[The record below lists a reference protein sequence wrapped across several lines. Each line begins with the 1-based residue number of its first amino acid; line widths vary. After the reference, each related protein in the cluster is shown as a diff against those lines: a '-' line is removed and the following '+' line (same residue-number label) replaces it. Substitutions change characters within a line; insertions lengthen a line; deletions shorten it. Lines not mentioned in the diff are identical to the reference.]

1 MELNYLNLKA
11 DVNHTHTEYAVAN
24 HTHPEYENGGSG
36 GGHGDNCVSKNQYES
51 DKVIINELIASKASI
66 GDLRATN
73 TEINNLKTEN
83 AVISSL
89 VASKADIVELNAQMA
104 QIENLKV
111 TKAEIKD
118 LEAVIVKT
126 DTLDANYGKINN
138 LLAGNLTAGNIQAGS
153 ITSNEL
159 ATGTITAGS
168 GVIADGAIG
177 NAQISSLDAGKISS
191 GKIDTNKV
199 EVTGADG
206 HLRIKGN
213 RLQVFQGTGNQAWE
227 RVSLGDVNG
236 DGTAYGFRVR
246 SADGKTV
253 LLDENG
259 VKAEGI
265 TNGIIT
271 NDKISDNADIDGAK
285 LNINSVVTRIN
296 DDSSETIKGVKINVD
311 GTNLETKLSDMTIVD
326 NEHFE
331 KIKENSSKI
340 TANENSIKLKVD
352 SQTYE
357 NDKTELTSKMNKNT
371 SEINLLKD
379 EISLKVEQS
388 DIDKVVDEVT
398 DEIDEKVNS
407 AKSEIK
413 LTTDSITQQVSNLS
427 TTVSSKADKSSVT
440 TVSNKVSSLETN
452 LSSISGKVS
461 NLETTTDIN
470 INDIT
475 GLKNEVKTVKS
486 DLATL
491 DVSLDGI
498 TQRVSSTEDKTNTLT
513 TNVNNA
519 QSTADS
525 KAKIFTSTPVPPY
538 KLGDLWVQGST
549 GEIMRCKTARSSG
562 SYLST
567 DWEKA
572 SKYTDDTKANA
583 VDNKVGTLQ
592 STVDT
597 TNSKVAS
604 LETNLSGITSRVS
617 NVETKTTTLEG
628 KVTSQENRLSTAESK
643 ITKDAII
650 NTVSDTFTTK
660 TELDNLQSD
669 ITDSIASSEANIS
682 NNIATSINNAKNDLR
697 GEIAENYVTGTDYQQ
712 FVIKTE
718 SAIEQTNSDVNI
730 KFENTSSVIQ
740 SVGNKL
746 NSFQNTVETNIRFN
760 EEGIDIGK
768 SNSPFAVNISNE
780 KMSFTE
786 DSKEVAYISNK
797 EMKITDAIIKN
808 SLTLGGFKFVPRTTG
823 NVSLVWDD
831 GGNIIDSASTYCN
844 VSNTT
849 YPTHWANFGTL
860 PTVGEIY
867 TLELCGARRNSAHVW
882 GIYNSGGMEHV
893 NGIDDTFLED
903 GVWIKSF
910 VWKND
915 LGTSNDQM
923 QIYPMPHATDGLH
936 SSISYVKMVRGDDY
950 WKSRSNLLSYNNVY
964 TNGKKYGFTSAQYDH
979 YVNTEVYGYFEAG
992 VTYKFT
998 AETDGTWWQ
1007 NGDEEYGDN
1016 VQAWLVNRRGNW
1028 ESGTLEYILMETNR
1042 NGEAIFTPTTS
1053 GRFWLRLDINEIGRE
1068 YFFWNFKVVKATSN
1082 DVKTVTVKK
1091 EGEE

>member
-11 DVNHTHTEYAVAN
+11 DVNHTHTEYAVVN
-24 HTHPEYENGGSG
+24 HTHPEYEGGGSGSG

-51 DKVIINELIASKASI
+51 DKIVINELIANKASI

-73 TEINNLKTEN
+73 AEINNLKVN
-83 AVISSL
+83 HAVLGSL

-104 QIENLKV
+104 QIENLKA

-118 LEAVIVKT
+118 LEAVTIKT
-126 DTLDANYGKINN
+126 DTLDANYAKINN

-191 GKIDTNKV
+191 GKIDTSKV
-199 EVTGADG
+199 EVVGADG

-213 RLQVFQGTGNQAWE
+213 RLQVFQGVGNQAWE

-246 SADGKTV
+246 GSDGKTV

-296 DDSSETIKGVKINVD
+296 DDSSETIKGTKINVD
-311 GTNLETKLSDMTIVD
+311 GTNLETKLYDMNIVD

-357 NDKTELTSKMNKNT
+357 NDKTELNSKMNKNT
-371 SEINLLKD
+371 SEINLLKN

-388 DIDKVVDEVT
+388 DIDKVVDEVI

-407 AKSEIK
+407 VKSEIK
-413 LTTDSITQQVSNLS
+413 VTTDSITQQVSNLTS
-427 TTVSSKADKSSVT
+427 TVSSKADKSSVT

-452 LSSISGKVS
+452 LGSISGKVS
-461 NLETTTDIN
+461 NLETTTNTN

-498 TQRVSSTEDKTNTLT
+498 AQRVSATETKTNTLT

-538 KLGDLWVQGST
+538 KVGDLWVQGST

-562 SYLST
+562 SYLSS

-583 VDNKVGTLQ
+583 VDGKVTTLQ
-592 STVDT
+592 STVNT

-604 LETNLSGITSRVS
+604 IETNLSGITSRVS
-617 NVETKTTTLEG
+617 NVETKTTTIEG
-628 KVTSQENRLSTAESK
+628 QITNHENRIKTAESK
-643 ITKDAII
+643 ITDSAII
-650 NTVSDTFTTK
+650 NIVSSSIDKKVENEINNLQIGGNNLHRLGNAYLVNTSKPLSDFFDWGRGEFSILNHEEYGDVYKLTATRNTTASPPTSWVNLSTGFDMLTIEKGIDYTLTFEYLMSDNCKGTNVSLFEDGSVLINEIFINNNSDEKNTFHKANAIWNSTNSCDITVTFYNRGKVSDDG
-660 TELDNLQSD
+660 EESY
-669 ITDSIASSEANIS
+669 IY
-682 NNIATSINNAKNDLR
+682 LR
-697 GEIAENYVTGTDYQQ
+697 
-712 FVIKTE
+712 
-718 SAIEQTNSDVNI
+718 NI
-730 KFENTSSVIQ
+730 KFEK
-740 SVGNKL
+740 GNKATDWTPSPFDQTDYVDSSLSTSEKVL
-746 NSFQNTVETNIRFN
+746 NENIDNAISDAQNSILQNVADNYATASEVKSLSETVSSSMTQTNKDIEMKFTTAQNYTKEVDGKLQDFQNTVGANIRFSAD
-760 EEGIDIGK
+760 GIDLGK
-768 SNSPFAVNISNE
+768 TSSPFTATLSNE
-780 KMSFTE
+780 KLAFKQNGDE
-786 DSKEVAYISNK
+786 IAYISNNK
-797 EMKITDAIIKN
+797 MYITNADVQEVLRIG
-808 SLTLGGFKFVPRTTG
+808 T
-823 NVSLVWDD
+823 
-831 GGNIIDSASTYCN
+831 
-844 VSNTT
+844 
-849 YPTHWANFGTL
+849 PT
-860 PTVGEIY
+860 
-867 TLELCGARRNSAHVW
+867 
-882 GIYNSGGMEHV
+882 
-893 NGIDDTFLED
+893 NGYFS
-903 GVWIKSF
+903 WIQ
-910 VWKND
+910 
-915 LGTSNDQM
+915 GTS
-923 QIYPMPHATDGLH
+923 G
-936 SSISYVKMVRGDDY
+936 
-950 WKSRSNLLSYNNVY
+950 NLSLKWS
-964 TNGKKYGFTSAQYDH
+964 
-979 YVNTEVYGYFEAG
+979 
-992 VTYKFT
+992 
-998 AETDGTWWQ
+998 
-1007 NGDEEYGDN
+1007 
-1016 VQAWLVNRRGNW
+1016 
-1028 ESGTLEYILMETNR
+1028 ES
-1042 NGEAIFTPTTS
+1042 
-1053 GRFWLRLDINEIGRE
+1053 
-1068 YFFWNFKVVKATSN
+1068 
-1082 DVKTVTVKK
+1082 
-1091 EGEE
+1091 